1 MVRQEIERRKR
12 QQNNNVTSQ
21 HPLQCS
27 AGPKKLR
34 RKVGEKVTSSSS
46 SSSSVAI
53 GHVASATVASKKG
66 WVTGERGTMHTFCFL
81 LHGQVKVSSGWVG
94 IKGGKGELEKRGECR
109 MITLIVLLLYE
120 KNNHLRMCW
129 GEKKKS

>member
-1 MVRQEIERRKR
+1 MWPRRPWPLKR
-12 QQNNNVTSQ
+12 
-21 HPLQCS
+21 
-27 AGPKKLR
+27 GGLR
-34 RKVGEKVTSSSS
+34 GKGGRC
-46 SSSSVAI
+46 I
-53 GHVASATVASKKG
+53 PFAS
-66 WVTGERGTMHTFCFL
+66 F